1 MVMRRNRMAKN
12 LQRSIVRSLGRYLAI
27 LAIIAMG
34 CGIFVG
40 LKVTKTDMVQTGQ
53 EYTQSQN
60 FFDLRLV
67 NSYGWTK
74 TELDAVANLDGV
86 VDAEGSVYLDA
97 FVSVDDDAQHI
108 FRIHAMPKT
117 INRPYLLTGRLPLEV
132 DECLVDGAYFS
143 EADIGREI
151 TVVEGNLTDTLD
163 SLTERTFTIVGCVSS
178 PLYMNTD
185 ASRGT
190 TSLGSGSISAYIYVP
205 QEAICVDYYTE
216 IYVTMDVEGPIYTT
230 EHTLTKVFQLTRT
243 LLFLTNLSLNSYSN
257 VS

>member
-117 INRPYLLTGRLPLEV
+117 INMPYLLTGRLPLEV

-151 TVVEGNLTDTLD
+151 TVV
-163 SLTERTFTIVGCVSS
+163 
-178 PLYMNTD
+178 
-185 ASRGT
+185 
-190 TSLGSGSISAYIYVP
+190 
-205 QEAICVDYYTE
+205 
-216 IYVTMDVEGPIYTT
+216 
-230 EHTLTKVFQLTRT
+230 
-243 LLFLTNLSLNSYSN
+243 
-257 VS
+257 